1 MLVVVRAEI
10 RQRRRILAHIERRD
24 DVVAHGV
31 PRLRVRERGGEHKRR
46 HSARPRERKGP
57 VPATSARLL
66 PRLRGGDRHN
76 SAPFDDARTPDEA
89 DQAYGHSDPPGQ
101 RRLPRAEEDSQDH
114 DQPDG
119 NDAPLWARGAQR
131 QRAAYERRD
140 KAREVGQDGRPHE
153 GRRGRS
159 EGEEVLPPLD
169 GLHHEHLQ
177 NLGVR
182 QPARGGHGPQS
193 DRPAEQQV
201 ARDAENGREP
211 RREPGRVAGP
221 GDGHAHGD
229 AADGGDVSAEVAE
242 NRPPRHAR
250 GDEHDDEDAEVHVAQ
265 TACGHQV
272 TALRS
277 ARGRSSSLGT
287 VTSGRP
293 AMSERAVLPCS
304 SARSANVRALT
315 GRIA

>member
-10 RQRRRILAHIERRD
+10 GQRRRVLAHIERRD

-31 PRLRVRERGGEHKRR
+31 PRLRVRERGSERERR
-46 HSARPRERKGP
+46 HGARPRERKGP
-57 VPATSARLL
+57 VSAPSARLL
-66 PRLRGGDRHN
+66 PRLRGGDRHD

-89 DQAYGHSDPPGQ
+89 DQAHGHSDPPGQ
-101 RRLPRAEEDSQDH
+101 RRLPRAEEDSQNH

-119 NDAPLWARGAQR
+119 NDAPLGPRSAQR

-140 KAREVGQDGRPHE
+140 EAREVRQDGRPHE

-159 EGEEVLPPLD
+159 EREKVLPPLD

-177 NLGVR
+177 SLGVR
-182 QPARGGHGPQS
+182 QPPRGGHGPQG

-201 ARDAENGREP
+201 ACDAENGREP
-211 RREPGRVAGP
+211 RREAGRATDP

-229 AADGGDVSAEVAE
+229 AAEGRDVSAEVAE

-265 TACGHQV
+265 AACGHQA

-277 ARGRSSSLGT
+277 ARGRSSSRGT

-293 AMSERAVLPCS
+293 AMSERAVLPRS